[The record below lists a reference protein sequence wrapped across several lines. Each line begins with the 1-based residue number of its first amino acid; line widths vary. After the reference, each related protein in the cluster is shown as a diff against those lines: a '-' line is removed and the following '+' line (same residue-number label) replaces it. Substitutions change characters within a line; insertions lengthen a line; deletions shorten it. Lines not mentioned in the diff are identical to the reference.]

1 LNRPGVA
8 PVIRFDFEIP
18 DTSAVDT
25 TALCANRASHLPTF
39 FIIGAGKSGTTS
51 LYHYL
56 KQHPDVYMS
65 PVKEPLFFAFAGQR
79 PNYAGPEGAK
89 INARA
94 ITSFDAY
101 QALFREGAGRTA
113 LGEASS
119 AYLYYPCAAERIRQL
134 LPQAKLIVIL
144 RCPAD
149 RAYSNYLHA
158 LRIRSEP
165 IKNFVGALEAEPH
178 RIAANWSHFYHYRA
192 KGWYFRQLKP
202 WVDLFPRDQFLF
214 NLYEDLQQNP
224 GELMRRV
231 FQFIGVD
238 PNVPIH
244 TQQRFNV
251 SGRPLGIQLHHFLQ
265 SGSPL
270 AQLLLP
276 KRMRADLKKA
286 VLKINLRKDYMPP
299 DVRRELLNDY
309 APDIAQL
316 SSLIGRDLSA
326 WLSSVETKC

>member
-1 LNRPGVA
+1 M
-8 PVIRFDFEIP
+8 IRYDFQLPATTAE
-18 DTSAVDT
+18 T
-25 TALCANRASHLPTF
+25 TALWANRTAHLPTF

-51 LYHYL
+51 LYNYL
-56 KQHPDVYMS
+56 RQHPDIYMS
-65 PVKEPLFFAFAGQR
+65 PVKEPLYFAFAGQR
-79 PNYAGPEGAK
+79 LNHAGPEGAK

-94 ITSFDAY
+94 VTSFDAY

-119 AYLYYPCAAERIRQL
+119 AYLYYPAAAERIRRL

-158 LRIRSEP
+158 LRIGSEP
-165 IKNFVGALEAEPH
+165 LKNFVRALEAEPE

-192 KGWYFRQLKP
+192 KGWYFRQLSH
-202 WVDLFPRDQFLF
+202 WVDLFPREQFLF
-214 NLYEDLQQNP
+214 HLYEDLQQNP
-224 GELMRRV
+224 AQLMRRV
-231 FQFIGVD
+231 FEFIGVD
-238 PNVPIH
+238 PNVPTH

-251 SGRPLGIQLHHFLQ
+251 SGRPLGIQLHHLLQ

-286 VLKINLRKDYMPP
+286 VLKINLSKDYMPP

-316 SSLIGRDLSA
+316 SSLIGRDLST
-326 WLSSVETKC
+326 WLSSVERKC

>member
-1 LNRPGVA
+1 MILY
-8 PVIRFDFEIP
+8 DFELT
-18 DTSAVDT
+18 DTLTAEA
-25 TALCANRASHLPTF
+25 TALWANRTAHLPTF
-39 FIIGAGKSGTTS
+39 FIIGAGKAGTTS

-79 PNYAGPEGAK
+79 LNYAGPEGAK

-94 ITSFDAY
+94 ITSLDAY
-101 QALFREGAGRTA
+101 QALFRGGAGHTA

-119 AYLYYPCAAERIRQL
+119 AYLYYPAAPERITRL

-192 KGWYFRQLKP
+192 KGWYFRQLKS

-214 NLYEDLQQNP
+214 NLYED
-224 GELMRRV
+224 
-231 FQFIGVD
+231 
-238 PNVPIH
+238 
-244 TQQRFNV
+244 
-251 SGRPLGIQLHHFLQ
+251 
-265 SGSPL
+265 
-270 AQLLLP
+270 
-276 KRMRADLKKA
+276 
-286 VLKINLRKDYMPP
+286 
-299 DVRRELLNDY
+299 
-309 APDIAQL
+309 
-316 SSLIGRDLSA
+316 
-326 WLSSVETKC
+326 